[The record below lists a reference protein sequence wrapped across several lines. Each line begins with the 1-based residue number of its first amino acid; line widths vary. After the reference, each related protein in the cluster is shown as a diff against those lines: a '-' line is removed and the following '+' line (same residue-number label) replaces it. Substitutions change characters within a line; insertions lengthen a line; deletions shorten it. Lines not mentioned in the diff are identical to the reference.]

1 MKVLNQFFAMFIA
14 LQITPSISAPV
25 SSDLIERQSQTS
37 AQGDC
42 TSQSVN
48 GQPPTVSGN
57 CAQGNTGGTHTSGGI
72 PPAVGSGNR
81 NTTSGGGTTG
91 TSGGTLT
98 GNTGSTTTGNRYG
111 TTGSGAS
118 KEGSGGTTTGSR
130 YGTTGSGQGANGSD
144 GVSNTNSG
152 QGKKGSDG
160 VSNTKSL
167 KSNGNTAFQ
176 LSDGFPNNLKGES
189 IGNVALPQLDE
200 IISSVQSEVPGG
212 EIPGGDITA
221 TEPRKRDLVN

>member
-1 MKVLNQFFAMFIA
+1 MKVLNQFFAILIA
-14 LQITPSISAPV
+14 LQITPSISAPL

-42 TSQSVN
+42 MSQSVN

-98 GNTGSTTTGNRYG
+98 GNTGSTTGNRYG
-111 TTGSGAS
+111 TTGNGAS

-130 YGTTGSGQGANGSD
+130 YGTAGSGQGAN
-144 GVSNTNSG
+144 
-152 QGKKGSDG
+152 GSDG

-167 KSNGNTAFQ
+167 KSNGNTAFP
-176 LSDGFPNNLKGES
+176 LPDGFTNNLKGKIS
-189 IGNVALPQLDE
+189 GNVALPQLDE

-221 TEPRKRDLVN
+221 TEPRKRDSVK

>member
-1 MKVLNQFFAMFIA
+1 MKVLNQVFAMLIA

-57 CAQGNTGGTHTSGGI
+57 CAQGNTVGTRTSGGI
-72 PPAVGSGNR
+72 PAAVGSGNR

-118 KEGSGGTTTGSR
+118 KEGSGGTTTGS
-130 YGTTGSGQGANGSD
+130 TTGSGQGAN
-144 GVSNTNSG
+144 
-152 QGKKGSDG
+152 GSDG

-167 KSNGNTAFQ
+167 KSNGNTAFP
-176 LSDGFPNNLKGES
+176 LSDAFTNNLKGES
-189 IGNVALPQLDE
+189 FGNVALPQLDE
-200 IISSVQSEVPGG
+200 IISSVQSEVPSG

-221 TEPRKRDLVN
+221 TEPGKRDLVN

>member
-1 MKVLNQFFAMFIA
+1 MKVLNQFFAMLIA

-118 KEGSGGTTTGSR
+118 KEGSGGTTTGGR
-130 YGTTGSGQGANGSD
+130 YGTTGSGKGAN
-144 GVSNTNSG
+144 
-152 QGKKGSDG
+152 GSDG

-167 KSNGNTAFQ
+167 KSNGNTAFP
-176 LSDGFPNNLKGES
+176 LSDVFTNNLKGE
-189 IGNVALPQLDE
+189 LPQLDE

>member
-1 MKVLNQFFAMFIA
+1 MKVLNHFFAMLIP
-14 LQITPSISAPV
+14 LQITPSISAPF

-98 GNTGSTTTGNRYG
+98 GNTGSTTGNRYG

-118 KEGSGGTTTGSR
+118 KEGGGSTTTGSR

-144 GVSNTNSG
+144 GVSNT
-152 QGKKGSDG
+152 
-160 VSNTKSL
+160 KSL
-167 KSNGNTAFQ
+167 KGKIS
-176 LSDGFPNNLKGES
+176 
-189 IGNVALPQLDE
+189 GNVALPQLDE

-212 EIPGGDITA
+212 EIPGGDFTA